1 MHIDLAFNLVSR
13 EPIHVDHGYALF
25 GAVSRVLPDVH
36 RENGLAIH
44 PIRGRQIGD
53 RLLTLM
59 PWSTLTFRVRD
70 GQIAPLLP
78 LAGKTLHLGN
88 AALKVGV
95 PEVHAL
101 QPAATLRSRLVVL
114 KLAHT
119 DAAALTPE
127 NFTAALRR
135 QLDDL
140 GISPQVEILIPPH
153 RSGPRQ
159 GEPIRRTLK
168 IKAAEIVGYEVLL
181 HGLTA
186 EESLTIQSHNG
197 VRPPNAFASDNPPPT
212 ADASSIDRV
221 SSAEETPPTP
231 RRAAW
236 LIPPNGLGGRRHM
249 GCGGF
254 VPYIRGKEV
263 V

>member
-1 MHIDLAFNLVSR
+1 MTHIDLAFHLVSR
-13 EPIHVDHGYALF
+13 DPIPADHGYALF
-25 GAVSRVLPDVH
+25 AAVSRILPDVH

-70 GQIAPLLP
+70 GHIAPLLK
-78 LAGKTLHLGN
+78 LAGKSLELNG

-95 PEVHAL
+95 PQVHAL

-114 KLAHT
+114 KVAHT
-119 DAAALTPE
+119 DAAALNPE

-140 GISPQVEILIPPH
+140 GISSHVEILIPPH
-153 RSGPRQ
+153 RTGPLKDR
-159 GEPIRRTLK
+159 PLRRTLT
-168 IKAAEIVGYEVLL
+168 IKGTKIVGYEVLL

-186 EESLTIQSHNG
+186 EESLTIQSHEG
-197 VRPPNAFASDNPPPT
+197 VRSPTACPADVPPPH
-212 ADASSIDRV
+212 S
-221 SSAEETPPTP
+221 P
-231 RRAAW
+231 REAW
-236 LIPPNGLGGRRHM
+236 LIPPTGLGGRRHM
-249 GCGGF
+249 GCGVF
-254 VPYIRGKEV
+254 VPYMRGKEV
-263 V
+263 R